1 MRTKVA
7 NTREVPPDELLSES
21 WKEEEGSAGI
31 GGLVPVLGA
40 VALFVALALIP
51 TPSNNADMI
60 GSQNV
65 AYETPAQIASRYAA
79 SEATEWVATWV
90 FATDSDCRLC
100 SDHPVC

>member
-51 TPSNNADMI
+51 TPSNNVDMI

-65 AYETPAQIASRYAA
+65 AYESPAQIAGRYAA
-79 SEATEWVATWV
+79 SEATE
-90 FATDSDCRLC
+90 SE
-100 SDHPVC
+100 